1 MRRSLLFVLAALL
14 ALAAMTPLAG
24 PTQRVAPATTATTID
39 AVNLRAGPGTWHP
52 ILLTMPAGSGVS
64 IDGDP
69 QDGFYPVTYA
79 GTAGWAAGVYLSIG
93 GTRTA
98 TTTAALNL
106 RTGPSFVD
114 WVVAVIPAGAS
125 VTLTGGS
132 VNGYLSVSYNGT
144 DGWAAA
150 AYLTTGQGAGG
161 IASTTAAVNLR
172 TGPSFADWVIAVVP
186 AGATVETTGGAV
198 NGFVP
203 VWYAGQS
210 GWVSAAYLGGGAAPQ
225 PGGSTIAWPFQS
237 GSGAWTVTQGYNGP
251 WSHWNAGPYYQYRY
265 SLDLARV
272 DGATPGQPVLSPV
285 TGTIRWIDW
294 AAGGMSIDLGNG
306 YAVAYFHTYVGGW
319 LAEGQRVNQ
328 GDYLGAVAWPWEKQN
343 GGSPHLHLTLWQTN
357 DGGNW
362 SRIAAPFTG
371 PYAIEGVDFP
381 DWAMADQHRGTVVW
395 P

>member
-1 MRRSLLFVLAALL
+1 MRRLPTLLLATVL
-14 ALAAMTPLAG
+14 ALAAIAPVIG
-24 PTQRVAPATTATTID
+24 PTHRVVMAATATTVD
-39 AVNLRAGPGTWHP
+39 ALNLRAGPGTWHP
-52 ILLTMPAGSGVS
+52 VLLTMPAGSGVS

-69 QDGFYPVTYA
+69 RGGFYPVTYA
-79 GTAGWAAGVYLSIG
+79 GASGWASGVYLSMSTG
-93 GTRTA
+93 GARTA
-98 TTTAALNL
+98 TTTTALNL

-132 VNGYLSVSYNGT
+132 VNTFLSVSYNGT

-150 AYLTTGQGAGG
+150 AYLD
-161 IASTTAAVNLR
+161 V
-172 TGPSFADWVIAVVP
+172 
-186 AGATVETTGGAV
+186 
-198 NGFVP
+198 
-203 VWYAGQS
+203 
-210 GWVSAAYLGGGAAPQ
+210 GAAPR
-225 PGGSTIAWPFQS
+225 PVGGGTIAWPFQS
-237 GSGAWTVTQGYNGP
+237 GSGAWAVTQGYNGP
-251 WSHWNAGPYYQYRY
+251 WSHWNAGSYYQYRY

-294 AAGGMSIDLGNG
+294 ATGGMSIDLGNG

-319 LAEGQRVNQ
+319 LDEGQPVNQ

-343 GGSPHLHLTLWQTN
+343 GGSPHLHLTLWRTT

-371 PYAIEGVDFP
+371 PYAIEGVDLP
-381 DWAMADQHRGTVVW
+381 DWSVADQHRGTVVW